1 MDHELVGGF
10 LIAFGSVHTHRGV
23 LSAVAKW
30 PYAYFFIHVAGAT
43 MQRQSFSRSRA
54 KVRSY
59 LTRASWLSFTVGV
72 FLHGLFTV
80 RPLEHRRLLIKGKA
94 AADRVLRRNRY
105 RSIIVIHMKS
115 RILLHMKVVAFN
127 WVSLA
132 AQSLPAEEYKD
143 FGKDRLNNS
152 PRHGEW
158 VEIKSGDHTIKA
170 FVVYPERKDKAPAVL
185 VIQEIF
191 GLTDWL
197 RSMCDELAENGVIA
211 IAPDFLNGQK
221 FEDADGASKATSA
234 VTQEQMKAVL
244 GATSD
249 YALKIPACNG
259 TLAVCGF
266 CRGGGWAFAY
276 ANENPKIK
284 AAYSF
289 YGTAPDETSK
299 VANIQCPVY
308 GFYGEN
314 DERVNAT
321 IPKAEELM
329 KAAGKKYEPVIYKGA
344 GHGFMRSG
352 EPSNPAVR
360 ETDRKA
366 RDEAWARWK
375 KLLKQLR

>member
-1 MDHELVGGF
+1 MKRIISALTFILVAP
-10 LIAFGSVHTHRGV
+10 LIH
-23 LSAVAKW
+23 
-30 PYAYFFIHVAGAT
+30 
-43 MQRQSFSRSRA
+43 
-54 KVRSY
+54 
-59 LTRASWLSFTVGV
+59 
-72 FLHGLFTV
+72 
-80 RPLEHRRLLIKGKA
+80 
-94 AADRVLRRNRY
+94 
-105 RSIIVIHMKS
+105 
-115 RILLHMKVVAFN
+115 
-127 WVSLA
+127 
-132 AQSLPAEEYKD
+132 AQEYKD

-158 VEIKSGDHTIKA
+158 VDIKSGDRTIKA

-221 FEDADGASKATSA
+221 FEDADSASKAISA
-234 VTQEQMKAVL
+234 VTQDQVKAVL
-244 GATSD
+244 DATAD

-266 CRGGGWAFAY
+266 CRGGGWAFMY
-276 ANENPKIK
+276 ANVNSKLK

-289 YGTAPDETSK
+289 YGAPPESPQQ
-299 VANIQCPVY
+299 VMNIQCPVY

-314 DERVNAT
+314 DERVNAM
-321 IPKAEELM
+321 IPKAEESM

-352 EPSNPAVR
+352 EPANPNVR
-360 ETDRKA
+360 EGDKKA

-375 KLLKQLR
+375 MLLKQLP